1 MENQG
6 TKVYTVSEGGER
18 VDGYLARESSF
29 SRSRVQALIREGR
42 VLVDGKAARKSDRL
56 RTGQEVEV
64 RVPPITH
71 IDLLPEAIPI
81 EIIYQDSFL
90 AVVNKPAGLVVHPG
104 PGHRDGTLVNA
115 MLHHIEDLS
124 GIGGKLRPGIVH
136 RLDRY
141 TSGLMVVAKTDKA
154 HNILSKALERREVKR
169 LYMAAVWGHLKESPL
184 EIERPIGRDPRDRQR
199 MAVVSTGRYAV
210 TRFRVVERW
219 VGAELL
225 EVALGTG
232 RTHQIRVHLADIGHP
247 VIGDEVYGA
256 GWQKGMSG
264 DRVSK
269 WAREMQAR
277 IKRQFLHAW
286 RLSFWHPDTGKLM
299 KFESTL
305 PDDLRECAQW
315 AAEDTL

>member
-90 AVVNKPAGLVVHPG
+90 AVVNKPARLVVHPG

-154 HNILSKALERREVKR
+154 HNNLSKAL
-169 LYMAAVWGHLKESPL
+169 
-184 EIERPIGRDPRDRQR
+184 
-199 MAVVSTGRYAV
+199 
-210 TRFRVVERW
+210 
-219 VGAELL
+219 
-225 EVALGTG
+225 
-232 RTHQIRVHLADIGHP
+232 
-247 VIGDEVYGA
+247 
-256 GWQKGMSG
+256 
-264 DRVSK
+264 
-269 WAREMQAR
+269 
-277 IKRQFLHAW
+277 
-286 RLSFWHPDTGKLM
+286 
-299 KFESTL
+299 
-305 PDDLRECAQW
+305 
-315 AAEDTL
+315 